1 MELDQAKK
9 FNDWK
14 LWICEVTGEM
24 NQEPDYVR
32 YVEPHLYVVW
42 NTVTATIHGKD
53 ETEILDD
60 VEYYDV
66 RNISGEIEDFIE
78 NVDTIDE
85 LDQILDDVK
94 LQKTILKLKVYM
106 DFRAIKE
113 NVEHSLQ
120 KEFYLSQYDNGVRT
134 FFGVTIDI
142 ENIKIIDDIQA
153 PDIFRDYLDNF
164 EGTKDE
170 QIAIEIGAFYWNS
183 DLIEDKELKE

>member
-24 NQEPDYVR
+24 DKEPDYVR

-53 ETEILDD
+53 SIEILDD

-85 LDQILDDVK
+85 LDQILDDIK

-106 DFRAIKE
+106 DFRADKE
-113 NVEHSLQ
+113 NAEHSLQ

-142 ENIKIIDDIQA
+142 ENIKIIDDVQN
-153 PDIFRDYLDNF
+153 PKVFKDYLDNF
-164 EGTKDE
+164 EGTKGE
-170 QIAIEIGAFYWNS
+170 QIAIENDSNPITS
-183 DLIEDKELKE
+183 ELLEDKELD